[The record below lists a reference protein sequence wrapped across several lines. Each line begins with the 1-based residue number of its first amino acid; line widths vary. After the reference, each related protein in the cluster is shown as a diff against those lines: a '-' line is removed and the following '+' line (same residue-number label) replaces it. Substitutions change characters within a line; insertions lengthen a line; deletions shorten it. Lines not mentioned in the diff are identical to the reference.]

1 MATRRQFATAWLRSF
16 FLFIYIEQVDWHS
29 FKFLQNSLEEN
40 LNLWKI
46 AKSRKILS
54 GTKFSSYCNRK
65 KKNKEYYLL
74 WWHDYGARI
83 RDIIPVVMIL
93 GLEHQMYWQI
103 SSWDTGIFDIYTAV
117 LQGDTLV
124 AYLLFY
130 HLTLYTQIVS

>member
-1 MATRRQFATAWLRSF
+1 MQKV
-16 FLFIYIEQVDWHS
+16 E
-29 FKFLQNSLEEN
+29 KFLVEQNFQVIVIE
-40 LNLWKI
+40 
-46 AKSRKILS
+46 
-54 GTKFSSYCNRK
+54 K
-65 KKNKEYYLL
+65 KPKEYYLP